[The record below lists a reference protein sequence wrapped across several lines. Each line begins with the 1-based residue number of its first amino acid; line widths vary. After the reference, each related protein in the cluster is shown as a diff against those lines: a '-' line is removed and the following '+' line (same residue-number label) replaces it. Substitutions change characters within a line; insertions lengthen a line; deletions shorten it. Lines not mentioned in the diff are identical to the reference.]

1 MKNILKKQEEPKSIQ
16 LKYFTIEEVRQS
28 LSRKLNYVSDYR
40 LVRDD
45 INWDLIAAKMK
56 TRNER
61 QCLQQW

>member
-16 LKYFTIEEVRQS
+16 LKYFTVEEVRQS

-45 INWDLIAAKMK
+45 IN
-56 TRNER
+56 
-61 QCLQQW
+61 